1 MWFEH
6 QPWIYRLQ
14 LSQSARLARAA
25 GSGSGWS
32 LTLFPD
38 HRQVHCGS
46 ILAPIFFI
54 NFFEK
59 SAVFVGIMASEQ
71 PPKYL
76 GKLYVDRFASA
87 RCANNTIIHRTTTTA
102 AAAAAVA
109 MRWHVSTNNVAS
121 IRCIFLCL
129 DFDPCVDA
137 ISSISLTHS
146 LLDHSRYNPTHCSVG
161 HGCIY
166 MIQLAA
172 GTETKCLIR

>member
-46 ILAPIFFI
+46 ILAPI
-54 NFFEK
+54 FFEK

-109 MRWHVSTNNVAS
+109 MCMACAHHQ
-121 IRCIFLCL
+121 RCEYSMHFLCL